1 MANLLKI
8 SLGIAKYLPTPLV
21 SAFHAKVTKASSKYC
36 GSLHCLYTLCQ
47 KGKIRKSAMGS
58 GIHGQGKHLRGLVDA
73 LVSGTALYSF
83 LPLNRLIVIKMLILY
98 FNFNF

>member
-36 GSLHCLYTLCQ
+36 GSLHCLYTF
-47 KGKIRKSAMGS
+47 IRCVRKVKLERVPWGREYMDKENIFAG
-58 GIHGQGKHLRGLVDA
+58 
-73 LVSGTALYSF
+73 
-83 LPLNRLIVIKMLILY
+83 
-98 FNFNF
+98 

>member
-8 SLGIAKYLPTPLV
+8 SLGIVKYLPTPLV

-58 GIHGQGKHLRGLVDA
+58 GIYGQEKNLRGLGASGRFGLGHSAVF
-73 LVSGTALYSF
+73 VSAVK
-83 LPLNRLIVIKMLILY
+83 ID
-98 FNFNF
+98 